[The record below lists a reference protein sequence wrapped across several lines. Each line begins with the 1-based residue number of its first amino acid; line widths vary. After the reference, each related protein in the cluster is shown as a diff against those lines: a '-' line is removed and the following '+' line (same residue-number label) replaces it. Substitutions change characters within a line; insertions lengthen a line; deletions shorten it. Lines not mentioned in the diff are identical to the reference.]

1 MHIPRLI
8 AYTLAPLVLFGCAG
22 IEKAEDS
29 YGRLERRIEA
39 QRMLQKETLSRLD
52 ELNNKFSLLH
62 EKVEAVKAELRR
74 RVEIPAEPPH
84 GLKVVRL
91 GEEGDVE
98 VATPDDRVAAV
109 PWAVQSA
116 EALYGRGQ
124 DLFMSG
130 RYGEARS
137 VFMEFLRSFP
147 THSLMDNALYWLGE
161 AYYSE
166 QDYERALEWFAEAA
180 DKYPDGNKA
189 PDALLK
195 VGYSYIELDMTAKAQ
210 EALGELLDRY
220 PDSEAAVSAVKE
232 LEKVTGLKKEGA
244 K

>member
-1 MHIPRLI
+1 VHILRLI
-8 AYTLAPLVLFGCAG
+8 AYILAPLVLFGCAG
-22 IEKAEDS
+22 IEKTEDS
-29 YGRLERRIEA
+29 YGRLERRIEE
-39 QRMLQKETLSRLD
+39 QRVLQEETLSRLE
-52 ELNNKFSLLH
+52 ELNNKFILLH
-62 EKVEAVKAELRR
+62 EKVEAEKAVLRR
-74 RVEIPAEPPH
+74 LLDVPVEPPH

-91 GEEGDVE
+91 GEEEEVE
-98 VATPDDRVAAV
+98 VPVERVTPVARAG
-109 PWAVQSA
+109 QSA
-116 EALYGRGQ
+116 EILYGRGQ

-147 THSLMDNALYWLGE
+147 AHGLADNALYWLGE
-161 AYYSE
+161 SYYSE

-180 DKYPDGNKA
+180 GKYPGGNKA

-195 VGYSYIELDMTAKAQ
+195 VGYSYIELDLIANAQ

-220 PDSEAAVSAVKE
+220 PDSEAAVSAGKA
-232 LEKVTGLKKEGA
+232 LEKVSGLKKEGA

>member
-1 MHIPRLI
+1 M
-8 AYTLAPLVLFGCAG
+8 VLFGCVG
-22 IEKAEDS
+22 IEKTEDS
-29 YGRLERRIEA
+29 YGRLERRVDE
-39 QRMLQKETLSRLD
+39 QRVFQEETLLRIE
-52 ELNNKFSLLH
+52 ELNNKFILLH

-74 RVEIPAEPPH
+74 RVEIPAEPPQ
-84 GLKVVRL
+84 GLRVVRL
-91 GEEGDVE
+91 GEEGE
-98 VATPDDRVAAV
+98 PEAKTPDNRAW
-109 PWAVQSA
+109 PGPGAVQSA

-137 VFMEFLRSFP
+137 VFLEFSRSFP
-147 THSLMDNALYWLGE
+147 AHSLADNAFYWLGE

-166 QDYERALEWFAEAA
+166 QDYERALEWFTEAVE
-180 DKYPDGNKA
+180 KYPGGNKA

-220 PDSEAAVSAVKE
+220 PDSEAAVSAGKA
-232 LEKVTGLKKEGA
+232 LEKVSGLKKEGA

>member
-8 AYTLAPLVLFGCAG
+8 VYILAPLVLFGCVGA
-22 IEKAEDS
+22 EKRGDS
-29 YGRLERRIEA
+29 YGRLERRVEEQRALQEETASRIE
-39 QRMLQKETLSRLD
+39 
-52 ELNNKFSLLH
+52 ELNNKFVLLH

-74 RVEIPAEPPH
+74 RVEIPTEPPQ

-91 GEEGDVE
+91 GEEGE
-98 VATPDDRVAAV
+98 VADPDNRAGAG
-109 PWAVQSA
+109 PAAVQSA

-130 RYGEARS
+130 RYGEARG
-137 VFMEFLRSFP
+137 VFLEFSRSFP
-147 THSLMDNALYWLGE
+147 AHSLADNALYWLGE
-161 AYYSE
+161 SYYSE
-166 QDYERALEWFAEAA
+166 QDYERALEWFARSAG
-180 DKYPDGNKA
+180 KYPGGNKA

-210 EALGELLDRY
+210 ETLGDLLARY
-220 PDSEAAVSAVKE
+220 PDSEAAVSAGKA
-232 LEKVTGLKKEGA
+232 LEKVSGLKKEGA